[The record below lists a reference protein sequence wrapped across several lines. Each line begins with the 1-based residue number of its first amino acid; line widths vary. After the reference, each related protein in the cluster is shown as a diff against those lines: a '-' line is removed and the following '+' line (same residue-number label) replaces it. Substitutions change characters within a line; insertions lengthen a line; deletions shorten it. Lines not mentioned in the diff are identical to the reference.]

1 MKKPLNTY
9 VIIVHVVVHLTIKG
23 GKDNTGFVLL
33 LKWCFPQA
41 LRYYDYL
48 HDSLFVLLA
57 FAESRA
63 LYSHS
68 DIWHR
73 DKVSSKESKFK
84 QRDG

>member
-1 MKKPLNTY
+1 MH
-9 VIIVHVVVHLTIKG
+9 IVVGLTIKG

-33 LKWCFPQA
+33 MQWCFPQA

-48 HDSLFVLLA
+48 HDSLFALLP
-57 FAESRA
+57 FAESHA

-73 DKVSSKESKFK
+73 DKLSAKESKFK